1 MEHLSNDREDRP
13 NQYKNSHK
21 LCDKKSH
28 PLLSL
33 TESQWKLRQRNQN
46 FSMKEK
52 KLENK
57 HKHQEIQ
64 KNRTVSHSLGSE

>member
-13 NQYKNSHK
+13 NQYKNGHK

-33 TESQWKLRQRNQN
+33 KASQWKMKQRDQN
-46 FSMKEK
+46 FSLKGK
-52 KLENK
+52 KL
-57 HKHQEIQ
+57 
-64 KNRTVSHSLGSE
+64 